1 MNTPVLAFA
10 VTAGLFVGFSFVGW
24 AIDAWGISS
33 SLVTDDSTRFE
44 HVLAYFLI
52 GVVVCWGLLLLFGI
66 TYSFVH
72 LSLGQ
77 IQ

>member
-1 MNTPVLAFA
+1 MFA
-10 VTAGLFVGFSFVGW
+10 VTAGLFVGFAFVGW
-24 AIDAWGISS
+24 AIDVVGLST
-33 SLVTDDSTRFE
+33 SLIAEDSTRFE
-44 HVLAYFLI
+44 HIMAYFLI
-52 GVVVCWGLLLLFGI
+52 GVVVCLGFAVLFGI

>member
-1 MNTPVLAFA
+1 MNTPLLAFA
-10 VTAGLFVGFSFVGW
+10 VTAGLFVGFAFVGW
-24 AIDAWGISS
+24 AIDVAGLST
-33 SLVTDDSTRFE
+33 SLVAEDSTRFE
-44 HVLAYFLI
+44 HVMAYFLI

>member
-10 VTAGLFVGFSFVGW
+10 VTAGLFAGFAFVGW
-24 AIDAWGISS
+24 AVDVSIST
-33 SLVTDDSTRFE
+33 SLVNENSTRFE
-44 HVLAYFLI
+44 HVLMYFLI
-52 GVVVCWGLLLLFGI
+52 GVVLCWGLLLLFGI